1 MVSVGVKLW
10 ISYGYGQGGR
20 CRVSVQGRSRVM
32 GQAIEGGL
40 GPGSGLGS
48 GSGLRSALRAAE
60 S

>member
-1 MVSVGVKLW
+1 MDMDR
-10 ISYGYGQGGR
+10 GGR

-32 GQAIEGGL
+32 GQALEGGL

-48 GSGLRSALRAAE
+48 GSGLRSVLRAAE